1 MIWLI
6 LQKRR
11 GFDEKLRK
19 INNEVTLNK
28 ARHVKAN
35 EYWILKYFDSFGI
48 EYILKEIK
56 EFGENKIIIA
66 NVFRIHENDSR
77 MCG

>member
-28 ARHVKAN
+28 ARYVKA
-35 EYWILKYFDSFGI
+35 K
-48 EYILKEIK
+48 
-56 EFGENKIIIA
+56 KII
-66 NVFRIHENDSR
+66 NK
-77 MCG
+77 